1 MRRMLLV
8 LTVALVMVAM
18 ILATA
23 LPVFAAPPDNPGRA
37 CDHTGVAANQVD
49 LPFGCN

>member
-23 LPVFAAPPDNPGRA
+23 LPVFASPPDNPGQA
-37 CDHTGVAANQVD
+37 CNHTAVAANHAE

>member
-23 LPVFAAPPDNPGRA
+23 LPVFAAPNNPGQA
-37 CDHTGVAANQVD
+37 CNHTGVAVQHAD
-49 LPFGCN
+49 LPFGCD